1 MDKSALGAG
10 GLARGSRAPMGARE
24 LSSLPMANAMLSRLV
39 ADRLRAAGVDLK
51 SILNRAGIT
60 QRQID
65 DPDER
70 LPANCQVALLE
81 AAAAVLD
88 DDLLGFRLAQSVDC
102 RKLGLLYYVFASSA
116 TLDEAIRR
124 CARYSRVANEAVV
137 LQLREG
143 SRPVIRLGYSG
154 IARHTDVQQ
163 MECLMTFV
171 LRVCRHTT
179 GQLLVPER
187 VSMMHVRP
195 TIPPELAS
203 FFGGKVEFGSDFD
216 EIVLPSG
223 AGDLQLVN
231 ADPYLNK
238 IIVRDCEAFLA
249 ERRSNAGPFRTKVE
263 NAIAPLLPHAS
274 ARASVVAQALGMSER
289 TMGRKLAQEGSS
301 FTEILQQLRSE
312 MAVRYVD
319 DPSLPISRIAWLLG
333 FEEVSSFSNAFKRWT
348 GKSPRRMRDAAVVAH
363 A

>member
-1 MDKSALGAG
+1 MGKTAAGASRP
-10 GLARGSRAPMGARE
+10 ARGSRAPARARGVAA
-24 LSSLPMANAMLSRLV
+24 LPMANAVLSRLV
-39 ADRLRAAGVDLK
+39 ARRLRAAGLDLK
-51 SILNRAGIT
+51 SILTRVGIT

-70 LPANCQVALLE
+70 LPASSQVAFLG
-81 AAAAVLD
+81 AAATALD
-88 DDLLGFRLAQSVDC
+88 DDLLGFRLAQGVDC
-102 RKLGLLYYVFASSA
+102 RGLGLLYYVFASST

-124 CARYSRVANEAVV
+124 CARYSRVANEAVALEV
-137 LQLREG
+137 LESR
-143 SRPVIRLGYSG
+143 RPVIRLGYTG
-154 IARHTDVQQ
+154 IARHSDVQQ
-163 MECLMTFV
+163 MEFIMAFL
-171 LRVCRHTT
+171 LRVCRYAT
-179 GQLLVPER
+179 GQQLVPER

-195 TIPPELAS
+195 TIAPELAA
-203 FFGGKVEFGSDFD
+203 FFGVKVAFGSDFD
-216 EIVLPSG
+216 EIVLPAG
-223 AGDLQLVN
+223 TGDLRLVN

-249 ERRSNAGPFRTKVE
+249 KRRINVGPFRVKVE
-263 NAIAPLLPHAS
+263 NAIAPLLPHGS

-312 MAVRYVD
+312 MAVRYVE

-348 GKSPRRMRDAAVVAH
+348 GKSPRRMRDVGMAPA
-363 A
+363 

>member
-1 MDKSALGAG
+1 MGKTVADARR
-10 GLARGSRAPMGARE
+10 LARGSRSPIGARK
-24 LSSLPMANAMLSRLV
+24 LASLPMANAMLSRLV
-39 ADRLRAAGVDLK
+39 ADRLRRAGVDLK
-51 SILNRAGIT
+51 PILKRIGIS

-70 LPANCQVALLE
+70 LPASCQVALLE

-88 DDLLGFRLAQSVDC
+88 DDLLGFRLAQSADC
-102 RKLGLLYYVFASSA
+102 RKLGLLYYAFASSA
-116 TLDEAIRR
+116 TLGEAIRR
-124 CARYSRVANEAVV
+124 CARYSRVANEAIV
-137 LQLREG
+137 LQVREG
-143 SRPVIRLGYSG
+143 GHPAIRVGYIG
-154 IARHTDVQQ
+154 IARHSDVQQ
-163 MECLMTFV
+163 MECLMRFL
-171 LRVCRHTT
+171 LRICRHTT
-179 GQLLVPER
+179 GQQLVPER

-195 TIPPELAS
+195 TIAPEVAS
-203 FFGGKVEFGSDFD
+203 FFGVKVEFGSDFD

-238 IIVRDCEAFLA
+238 IIVKDCEAVLA
-249 ERRSNAGPFRTKVE
+249 ERRSNVGPFRIRVE

-289 TMGRKLAQEGSS
+289 TMGRKLTQEGSS
-301 FTEILQQLRSE
+301 FAEILQQLRSE
-312 MAVRYVD
+312 MAVRYVE

-333 FEEVSSFSNAFKRWT
+333 FEGVSSFSNAFKRWT
-348 GKSPRRMRDAAVVAH
+348 GESPRRMRDAGVA

>member
-1 MDKSALGAG
+1 
-10 GLARGSRAPMGARE
+10 
-24 LSSLPMANAMLSRLV
+24 MANAMLSRLV

-51 SILNRAGIT
+51 SVLKRAGIP

-70 LPANCQVALLE
+70 LPANCQVALLK

-102 RKLGLLYYVFASSA
+102 RKAGLLYYVFASSA
-116 TLDEAIRR
+116 TLNEAISR

-137 LQLREG
+137 LQLLEG
-143 SRPVIRLGYSG
+143 SRPVIRLGYTG

-163 MECLMTFV
+163 MEFLMAFL
-171 LRVCRHTT
+171 LRLCRQTT
-179 GQLLVPER
+179 GQQLVPER
-187 VSMMHVRP
+187 VSMMHFRP
-195 TIPPELAS
+195 TVAPELAQ
-203 FFGGKVEFGSDFD
+203 FFGARVEFGSDFD

-223 AGDLQLVN
+223 AGDLRLVN

-238 IIVRDCEAFLA
+238 IIVKNCEAFLA
-249 ERRSNAGPFRTKVE
+249 KRRTNVGPFRIRVE

-274 ARASVVAQALGMSER
+274 ARASVIAQSFGMSER
-289 TMGRKLAQEGSS
+289 TMERKLAQEGSTFS
-301 FTEILQQLRSE
+301 EILQQLRSE
-312 MAVRYVD
+312 MAIQYVE

-333 FEEVSSFSNAFKRWT
+333 FEEVSAFSNAFKRWT
-348 GKSPRRMRDAAVVAH
+348 GKSPRRMRDAGLAH
-363 A
+363 

>member
-1 MDKSALGAG
+1 
-10 GLARGSRAPMGARE
+10 
-24 LSSLPMANAMLSRLV
+24 MANAMLSRLV
-39 ADRLRAAGVDLK
+39 VDRLRGAGVDPK
-51 SILNRAGIT
+51 SILKRAGIT

-70 LPANCQVALLE
+70 LPANCQIALLE
-81 AAAAVLD
+81 AAAAALD

-179 GQLLVPER
+179 GQLLAPER

-249 ERRSNAGPFRTKVE
+249 ERRSNVGPFRTRVE

-319 DPSLPISRIAWLLG
+319 DPSLPITRIAWLLG